1 MPIYEY
7 ECEGCHKVHEVMQKF
22 SDAPLAACPDCGKS
36 VHKIMSRTSFA
47 LKGTGWYST
56 DYKKSAVPPSLSTA
70 PGSGSEAKPTST
82 AGEGAKTA
90 SAGPGSS
97 GSDSSKTASPA
108 ATPASAPA
116 SSAALAGNT
125 NKAG

>member
-22 SDAPLAACPDCGKS
+22 SDAPLAACPECGKS

-56 DYKKSAVPPSLSTA
+56 DYKKSSVPPPST
-70 PGSGSEAKPTST
+70 SGSSVAGGTEAKPTST
-82 AGEGAKTA
+82 AAEGAKTA
-90 SAGPGSS
+90 SAA
-97 GSDSSKTASPA
+97 SDSTKTAAPA
-108 ATPASAPA
+108 ATPASVPP
-116 SSAALAGNT
+116 SSAASAGHT
-125 NKAG
+125 NKTG